1 MRSFLSFGPRP
12 EGPRDG
18 KTEPMPTTT
27 LLTVDLA
34 REHDVVLA
42 RQRARQLAT
51 QFKLDAQDQTRFA
64 TAVSEIARNAHQY
77 ARGGRVD
84 FSIDQ
89 GPPAMLMARVSDQG
103 PGIARLGEVLD
114 GRYVSST
121 GLGIGITGA
130 RRLAD
135 TFSASSSPD
144 EGTTVVLGKR
154 LPATLRVTASAIS
167 AAMGVV
173 ASASA
178 LDPLLEMQAQSQE
191 LTRALTSLREKQAET
206 DRLAQELS
214 ETNRGVLAL
223 YAELD
228 ERAVYLE
235 RVNELKT
242 RFLSD
247 LNHEIRTPLNAV
259 RNVARLLLDGYEGP
273 LTDRHRRAI
282 EMMRNST
289 DALSDLVNDWL
300 DLAKIEAGR
309 TEVRVDAFTVEGL
322 WGALRGVFRP
332 VETDE
337 AVSLVFEPV
346 PPLPMLQTDE
356 SKVAQILR
364 NFISNALKF
373 TERGA
378 VRVSARD
385 GEGDTIRFAVADSGI
400 GIADVHLERIFE
412 EFAQV
417 ENPMQRRVKGTGL
430 GLPLSRRLAR
440 LLGGEITVESQVG
453 RGSVF
458 TLALPIRYEHRPA
471 GETRPNESRS
481 PIEVS
486 NV

>member
-1 MRSFLSFGPRP
+1 MS
-12 EGPRDG
+12 
-18 KTEPMPTTT
+18 TTT
-27 LLTVDLA
+27 LLTVELA
-34 REHDVVLA
+34 RERDVVLA

-51 QFKLDAQDQTRFA
+51 EFKLDAQDQTRFA

-84 FSIDQ
+84 FSIDH
-89 GPPAMLMARVSDQG
+89 GPPAMLVARVADRG
-103 PGIARLGEVLD
+103 PGIARLSDVLD

-130 RRLAD
+130 RRLSD
-135 TFSASSSPD
+135 TFSVTSSPN
-144 EGTTVVLGKR
+144 EGTAVVIGKR
-154 LPATLRVTASAIS
+154 LPTALRATAGTIG
-167 AAMGVV
+167 AAMGAVV
-173 ASASA
+173 AATS
-178 LDPLLEMQAQSQE
+178 LDPLLEMQAQSHE
-191 LTRALTSLREKQAET
+191 LTRALTHLREKQVET

-309 TEVRVDAFTVEGL
+309 TDVRVEAFTVEDL

-332 VETDE
+332 IETDE

-346 PPLPMLQTDE
+346 PPLPIMQTDE

-373 TERGA
+373 TERGE
-378 VRVSARD
+378 VRVSAREA
-385 GEGDTIRFAVADSGI
+385 EGDTIRFAVADSGI
-400 GIADVHLERIFE
+400 GIAEADFERIFE
-412 EFAQV
+412 EFAQI

-440 LLGGEITVESQVG
+440 LLGGDVMVESVVG

-458 TLALPIRYEHRPA
+458 TLVLPILYEKPHAA
-471 GETRPNESRS
+471 GAEPNEDR
-481 PIEVS
+481 PRAIEVS

>member
-1 MRSFLSFGPRP
+1 MGAEAMS
-12 EGPRDG
+12 
-18 KTEPMPTTT
+18 TATT

-34 REHDVVLA
+34 REHDVVLP
-42 RQRARQLAT
+42 RQRARQLAAE
-51 QFKLDAQDQTRFA
+51 FKFDAQDQTRFA
-64 TAVSEIARNAHQY
+64 TAVSELARNAHQY
-77 ARGGRVD
+77 AGGGRVD
-84 FSIDQ
+84 FWIDH
-89 GPPAMLMARVSDQG
+89 GPPAMLVARVKDRG
-103 PGIARLGEVLD
+103 PGIARLADVLD

-121 GLGIGITGA
+121 GLGIGIMGA

-135 TFSASSSPD
+135 MFSATSSPND
-144 EGTTVVLGKR
+144 GTTIVIGKH
-154 LPATLRVTASAIS
+154 LPPTVRVTTGAIN
-167 AAMGVV
+167 AAMGAV
-173 ASASA
+173 AASSA
-178 LDPLLEMQAQSQE
+178 LDPVLEMQAQSQE
-191 LTRALTSLREKQAET
+191 LARALAHLSEKQAET

-289 DALSDLVNDWL
+289 DSLSDLVNDWL

-309 TEVRVDAFTVEGL
+309 TEVRVDAFTVEDL

-332 VETDE
+332 IETDE

-346 PPLPMLQTDE
+346 PPLPLLQTDE

-373 TERGA
+373 TERGE
-378 VRVSARD
+378 VRVSARQGD
-385 GEGDTIRFAVADSGI
+385 RDTIRFAVADSGI
-400 GIADVHLERIFE
+400 GIADAHFERIFE

-417 ENPMQRRVKGTGL
+417 ESPVQRRVKGTGL

-440 LLGGEITVESQVG
+440 LLGGDVTVESEVG

-458 TLALPIRYEHRPA
+458 TLMLPILYEERNPAAAAPNDDRDRPRA
-471 GETRPNESRS
+471 
-481 PIEVS
+481 IEVS

>member
-1 MRSFLSFGPRP
+1 
-12 EGPRDG
+12 
-18 KTEPMPTTT
+18 
-27 LLTVDLA
+27 
-34 REHDVVLA
+34 
-42 RQRARQLAT
+42 
-51 QFKLDAQDQTRFA
+51 
-64 TAVSEIARNAHQY
+64 
-77 ARGGRVD
+77 
-84 FSIDQ
+84 
-89 GPPAMLMARVSDQG
+89 MLVARVADRG
-103 PGIARLGEVLD
+103 PGIARLGDVLD

-121 GLGIGITGA
+121 GLGIGIMSA

-135 TFSASSSPD
+135 TFSAASAPN
-144 EGTTVVLGKR
+144 EGTTIVVGKR
-154 LPATLRVTASAIS
+154 LPTTLRVTPSAVD
-167 AAMGVV
+167 AAMR
-173 ASASA
+173 ALAAPTA

-191 LTRALTSLREKQAET
+191 LARALAQLRQKQAET

-289 DALSDLVNDWL
+289 DSLSDLVNDWL

-309 TEVRVDAFTVEGL
+309 TEVRVDAFTVEDV
-322 WGALRGVFRP
+322 WGALRGMFRP
-332 VETDE
+332 IETDE

-346 PPLPMLQTDE
+346 PPLPVLQTDE

-373 TERGA
+373 TERGE
-378 VRVSARD
+378 VRVSAR
-385 GEGDTIRFAVADSGI
+385 EGDRDTIRFAVADSGI

-417 ENPMQRRVKGTGL
+417 ESPMQGRVKGTGL

-440 LLGGEITVESQVG
+440 LLGGDVTVESQVG

-458 TLALPIRYEHRPA
+458 TLVLPVLYEARHTAVPA
-471 GETRPNESRS
+471 PNDDRGRSRA
-481 PIEVS
+481 IEVS
-486 NV
+486 NA

>member
-1 MRSFLSFGPRP
+1 MS
-12 EGPRDG
+12 
-18 KTEPMPTTT
+18 TTT

-34 REHDVVLA
+34 RERDVVLA

-51 QFKLDAQDQTRFA
+51 EFKLDAQDQTRFA

-84 FSIDQ
+84 FSIDH
-89 GPPAMLMARVSDQG
+89 GPPAMLVARVADRG
-103 PGIARLGEVLD
+103 PGIARLSDVLD

-130 RRLAD
+130 RRLSD
-135 TFSASSSPD
+135 TFSVTSSPN
-144 EGTTVVLGKR
+144 EGTAVVIGKR
-154 LPATLRVTASAIS
+154 LPTALRATAGTIG
-167 AAMGVV
+167 AAMGAVV
-173 ASASA
+173 AATS
-178 LDPLLEMQAQSQE
+178 LDPLLEMQAQSHE
-191 LTRALTSLREKQAET
+191 LTRALTHLREKQVET

-309 TEVRVDAFTVEGL
+309 TDVRVEAFTVEDL

-332 VETDE
+332 IETDE

-346 PPLPMLQTDE
+346 PPLPIMQTDE

-373 TERGA
+373 TERGE
-378 VRVSARD
+378 VRVSAREA
-385 GEGDTIRFAVADSGI
+385 EGDTIRFAVADSGI
-400 GIADVHLERIFE
+400 GIAEADFERIFE
-412 EFAQV
+412 EFAQI
-417 ENPMQRRVKGTGL
+417 ESPMQRRVKGTGL

-440 LLGGEITVESQVG
+440 LLGGDVMVESVVG

-458 TLALPIRYEHRPA
+458 TLVLPILYERPHAA
-471 GETRPNESRS
+471 GEPNEDR
-481 PIEVS
+481 PRAIEVS

>member
-1 MRSFLSFGPRP
+1 
-12 EGPRDG
+12 
-18 KTEPMPTTT
+18 
-27 LLTVDLA
+27 
-34 REHDVVLA
+34 
-42 RQRARQLAT
+42 
-51 QFKLDAQDQTRFA
+51 
-64 TAVSEIARNAHQY
+64 
-77 ARGGRVD
+77 
-84 FSIDQ
+84 
-89 GPPAMLMARVSDQG
+89 
-103 PGIARLGEVLD
+103 VLD

-121 GLGIGITGA
+121 GLGIGIMGA

-135 TFSASSSPD
+135 TFSAASSPND
-144 EGTTVVLGKR
+144 GTTIVIGKR
-154 LPATLRVTASAIS
+154 LPTTVRVTPSAIS
-167 AAMGVV
+167 AAMGAVV
-173 ASASA
+173 ASSA

-191 LTRALTSLREKQAET
+191 LTRALTHLREKQAET

-289 DALSDLVNDWL
+289 DSLSDLVNDWL

-309 TEVRVDAFTVEGL
+309 TEVRVEAFTVEDL

-332 VETDE
+332 IETDE

-346 PPLPMLQTDE
+346 PPLPILQTDE

-364 NFISNALKF
+364 NFVSNALKF
-373 TERGA
+373 TERGE
-378 VRVSARD
+378 VRVSAR
-385 GEGDTIRFAVADSGI
+385 EGDRDTIRFAVADSGI
-400 GIADVHLERIFE
+400 GIAEVNLERIFE

-417 ENPMQRRVKGTGL
+417 ESPMQRRVKGTGL

-440 LLGGEITVESQVG
+440 LLGGDVTVESEVG

-458 TLALPIRYEHRPA
+458 TLVLPILYEEGRTAVP
-471 GETRPNESRS
+471 RPNDDRDR
-481 PIEVS
+481 PRAIEVS

>member
-1 MRSFLSFGPRP
+1 MS
-12 EGPRDG
+12 
-18 KTEPMPTTT
+18 TTT

-34 REHDVVLA
+34 RERDVVLA

-51 QFKLDAQDQTRFA
+51 EFKLDAQDQTRFA

-84 FSIDQ
+84 FSIDH
-89 GPPAMLMARVSDQG
+89 GPPAMLVARVADRG
-103 PGIARLGEVLD
+103 PGIARLSDVLD

-130 RRLAD
+130 RRLSD
-135 TFSASSSPD
+135 MFSVTSSPN
-144 EGTTVVLGKR
+144 EGTAVVIGKR
-154 LPATLRVTASAIS
+154 LPTALRATAGTID
-167 AAMGVV
+167 AAVGAVV
-173 ASASA
+173 AATS
-178 LDPLLEMQAQSQE
+178 LDPLLEMQAQSHE
-191 LTRALTSLREKQAET
+191 LTRALTHLREKQVET

-259 RNVARLLLDGYEGP
+259 RNVARLLLDVYEGP

-309 TEVRVDAFTVEGL
+309 TDVRVEAFTVEDL

-332 VETDE
+332 IETDE

-346 PPLPMLQTDE
+346 PPLPIMQTDE

-373 TERGA
+373 TERGE
-378 VRVSARD
+378 VRVSAREA
-385 GEGDTIRFAVADSGI
+385 EGDTIRFAVADSGI
-400 GIADVHLERIFE
+400 GIAEADFERIFE
-412 EFAQV
+412 EFAQI

-440 LLGGEITVESQVG
+440 LLGGDVMVESVVG

-458 TLALPIRYEHRPA
+458 TLVLPILYEKPHPA
-471 GETRPNESRS
+471 GAEPNEDR
-481 PIEVS
+481 PRAIEVS

>member
-1 MRSFLSFGPRP
+1 MMAKEEAPLS
-12 EGPRDG
+12 
-18 KTEPMPTTT
+18 TTS
-27 LLTVDLA
+27 LLTVDLQ

-51 QFKLDAQDQTRFA
+51 QFKLDTQDQTRFA

-77 ARGGRVD
+77 AGGGRVD
-84 FSIDQ
+84 FWIDHRL
-89 GPPAMLMARVSDQG
+89 PPSLVARVVDRG
-103 PGIARLGEVLD
+103 PGIARLKDVLD

-121 GLGIGITGA
+121 GLGIGVLGA
-130 RRLAD
+130 RRLSD
-135 TFSASSSPD
+135 TFSATSSPN
-144 EGTTVVLGKR
+144 EGTEIIIGKR
-154 LPATLRVTASAIS
+154 LPPTVRVTPSAIN
-167 AAMGVV
+167 AAMGAV
-173 ASASA
+173 AASGA
-178 LDPLLEMQAQSQE
+178 LDPVLEMQAQSQE
-191 LTRALTSLREKQAET
+191 LTRALERLREKQAET
-206 DRLAQELS
+206 DRLAQELA

-235 RVNELKT
+235 RVNDLKT

-289 DALSDLVNDWL
+289 DSLSDLVNDWL

-309 TEVRVDAFTVEGL
+309 TEIRVDAFTVEGL

-332 VETDE
+332 IETDDE
-337 AVSLVFEPV
+337 VSLVFEPV
-346 PPLPMLQTDE
+346 PPLPLLQTDE

-373 TERGA
+373 TERGE
-378 VRVSARD
+378 VRVSARE
-385 GEGDTIRFAVADSGI
+385 GEGDTIRFAVSDSGI
-400 GIADVHLERIFE
+400 GIDAAHLDRIFE
-412 EFAQV
+412 EFAQI
-417 ENPMQRRVKGTGL
+417 ESPMQRRVKGTGL

-440 LLGGEITVESQVG
+440 LLGGEITVESEVG

-458 TLALPIRYEHRPA
+458 TLVLPILYEDRDASGH
-471 GETRPNESRS
+471 S
-481 PIEVS
+481 PDTASAEVS
-486 NV
+486 HV